1 MALPLCNS
9 SKVKPICILYL
20 PCIALDD
27 MEKVA
32 RKAGKNNPIG
42 TFKNMGISC

>member
-9 SKVKPICILYL
+9 SKVKPIRVLCL
-20 PCIALDD
+20 PHIVLDD

-32 RKAGKNNPIG
+32 GKVGKNNPIG
-42 TFKNMGISC
+42 TSENMGINC